1 MPDFAISQL
10 LEGFGEFRL
19 KEYSMRKFTTIV
31 VTIFFLSAQA
41 SAIAEPPP
49 GYLDFQDRLVIEA
62 CILTS
67 EKPHLSKH
75 VPGTV
80 NVTGRTVC
88 KGISA
93 GRNLQ
98 VTVTLTR
105 KDGGNTSSI
114 TKSSRG
120 VGSVIVNV
128 AMPCIWSRKQTE
140 IEYIV
145 RTVHK
150 MSNGKTGNTE
160 NGALLKC

>member
-1 MPDFAISQL
+1 
-10 LEGFGEFRL
+10 
-19 KEYSMRKFTTIV
+19 MRTLATFLAS
-31 VTIFFLSAQA
+31 IFFFIAQTPA
-41 SAIAEPPP
+41 NAEPPP
-49 GYLDFQDRLVIEA
+49 SSLEFPDRLVIEA

-67 EKPHLSKH
+67 EKPHISKH

-80 NVTGRTVC
+80 NVTARTVC

-98 VTVTLTR
+98 VTVTLIR
-105 KDGGNTSSI
+105 KDGGNTNPI

-120 VGSVIVNV
+120 VGSVVVNV
-128 AMPCIWSRKQTE
+128 AMPCIWSRRQSE

-145 RTVHK
+145 RTAHK
-150 MSNGKTGNTE
+150 MSNGKTGYTE